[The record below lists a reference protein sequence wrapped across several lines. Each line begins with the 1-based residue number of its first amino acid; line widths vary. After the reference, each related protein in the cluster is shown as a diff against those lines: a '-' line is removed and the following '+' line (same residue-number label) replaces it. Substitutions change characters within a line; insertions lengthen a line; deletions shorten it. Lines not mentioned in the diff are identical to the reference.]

1 MDSGDLPLPPQFA
14 AWFASRGW
22 SPRAHQLE
30 LIRRGQAGQSTLLI
44 APTGAGKTL
53 AGFLPSLIDLAP
65 IAEEGGI
72 KRPHEL
78 HTLYISPLK
87 ALTTDVARNLETP
100 VREMKLNVRV
110 ETRTGDTPPHKRQ
123 RQRAH
128 PPDMLLTT
136 PEQLCLLIA
145 SEHARV
151 FFEDLQVVII
161 DEIHALAPTKRGDL
175 LTLALARLR
184 RWAPK
189 HRRVGLSATVADETS
204 LASYLTGASKE
215 PSPPSRGRGQGGG
228 GRADNQAPDHLNAPH
243 PPTPAPQ
250 GGGGVARDLIVKA
263 PPGAQPVIDV
273 LDSDARIPW
282 AGHTARHAMPEV
294 YAAIKRTKLA
304 LIFVNTRAQAEMTF
318 QELWRINDDGLPIA
332 LHHGSLDVA
341 QRRKVEAAMAAG
353 QLRAVVCTSTLDLG
367 IDWGDVDLVIQIGA
381 PKGCAR
387 LVQRIG
393 RANHRLDEPSQA
405 LLAPSNRFEVLE
417 CRSAQEAVLEG
428 ALDGADPR
436 IGGLDCLAQH
446 IMGCACGEPFDADEL
461 YAEVISTFP
470 YADLP
475 RSQFDRCLDLVATGG
490 YALRA
495 YDRYRRIVQ
504 DPHDNRWR
512 VRNATVAQQHRMN
525 VGAIIESEMLDVRLA
540 RRAGV
545 RRNLSSPV
553 NGGGGREATGGGAT
567 AQPSAARARTAPSVS
582 SADSSPARGGA
593 NRIPMIAGQ
602 RLGQIEEYFIEGLA
616 PGDTFIFAGNMLRFI
631 GVEENAALVVRAHGE
646 ENPRIPS
653 YAGGKFPLS
662 TFLADRVRHMLHEP
676 ARQKKLPA
684 QVRDWIKMQKR
695 RSVVPAPDEM
705 LIETFPRGLKHY
717 FVCYPFEGRLA
728 HQTLGMLL
736 SRRFERAGK
745 NPLGFLASEYAVAV
759 WGLEPMGDLDFNALF
774 DEDMLG
780 DDLEAWLAE
789 STLMKAMFAK
799 CAVIAGMIHR
809 NAPAVERKTGRQV
822 SFSADLIYDVLK
834 QYEPDHILMQ
844 AAFADAGEG
853 YLDLKRLGGLL
864 RRVKG
869 RLIHKNLDHVSPFA
883 APVMLEMGRV
893 RVEGEAEEAIL
904 ADAARLIEEA
914 MG

>member
-1 MDSGDLPLPPQFA
+1 MDAGDLVLPQPFA
-14 AWFASRGW
+14 SWFAGRGW
-22 SPRAHQLE
+22 TPRAHQVE
-30 LIRRGQAGQSTLLI
+30 LVRRGRAGQSTLLI

-53 AGFLPSLIDLAP
+53 AGFLPSLIELAP
-65 IAEEGGI
+65 IAETGGLR
-72 KRPHEL
+72 RPHKL

-100 VREMKLNVRV
+100 VREMNLPVRL

-145 SEHARV
+145 SEHAHA
-151 FFEDLQVVII
+151 FFEDLKVVIV
-161 DEIHALAPTKRGDL
+161 DEIHAIAPTKRGDL
-175 LTLALARLR
+175 LALALARLQ
-184 RWAPK
+184 RWAPQ
-189 HRRVGLSATVADETS
+189 HRRVGLSATVADEEG
-204 LASYLTGASKE
+204 LARYLVGS
-215 PSPPSRGRGQGGG
+215 G
-228 GRADNQAPDHLNAPH
+228 L
-243 PPTPAPQ
+243 PTPDLATRV
-250 GGGGVARDLIVKA
+250 GGATIVKA
-263 PPGAQPVIDV
+263 PPGAQPIIDV

-282 AGHTARHAMPEV
+282 AGHTARHAMPEL
-294 YAAIKRTKLA
+294 YEAIKRTKLA

-332 LHHGSLDVA
+332 LHHGSLDVG
-341 QRRKVEAAMAAG
+341 QRRKVETAMAAG

-393 RANHRLDEPSQA
+393 RANHRLDEPSRA

-461 YAEVISTFP
+461 YEEVISTFP
-470 YADLP
+470 YAELL

-504 DPHDNRWR
+504 DPVSNRWR
-512 VRNATVAQQHRMN
+512 ARNASIAQQHRMN
-525 VGAIIESEMLDVRLA
+525 VGAIVESEMLDVRLA
-540 RRAGV
+540 RRTGV
-545 RRNLSSPV
+545 RPRP
-553 NGGGGREATGGGAT
+553 GAPKGQ
-567 AQPSAARARTAPSVS
+567 QPTPLV
-582 SADSSPARGGA
+582 
-593 NRIPMIAGQ
+593 AGQ

-631 GVEENAALVVRAHGE
+631 GVEANAALVVRAPGE

-676 ARQKKLPA
+676 ARQKKLPT

-695 RSVVPAPDEM
+695 RSIVPAPDEM
-705 LIETFPRGLKHY
+705 LIESFPRGLKHY
-717 FVCYPFEGRLA
+717 LVCYPFEGRLA

-736 SRRFERAGK
+736 SRRLERAGK

-759 WGLEPMGDLDFNALF
+759 WGLEPMGDLNFDQLF

-809 NAPAVERKTGRQV
+809 NAPAEERKTGRQV

-853 YLDLKRLGGLL
+853 YLDLKRLGALL

-869 RLIHKNLDHVSPFA
+869 RLIHKDLDHVSPFA

-893 RVEGEAEEAIL
+893 RVEGEAEEAVL
-904 ADAARLIEEA
+904 ADAASLITEA
-914 MG
+914 MS